1 MHSGAQNVFLP
12 NTDWVREA
20 MGQVRPTLM
29 CAVPRFYEDFQ
40 RGAGKSGA
48 RPLAASCVVPL
59 GDRLRRAQIPA
70 GARRQTVG

>member
-29 CAVPRFYEDFQ
+29 CAVPRFYEKIFSAVQ
-40 RGAGKSGA
+40 EKWRA
-48 RPLAASCVVPL
+48 PLAASCVVPL